1 MYIYIKYTVTVYDI
15 SRIGSYNI
23 HTWQT
28 YIVYSTYV
36 SRNSQQLVPGLEYAI
51 MSGGDVA
58 PLEEQ
63 AVTELH
69 KLFRCG
75 RLATPIGGFLTWGIH
90 QSPRVKQ
97 Y

>member
-1 MYIYIKYTVTVYDI
+1 M
-15 SRIGSYNI
+15 YNI
-23 HTWQT
+23 LLLYMIFAVYYRILQYT
-28 YIVYSTYV
+28 YMTNIILYI
-36 SRNSQQLVPGLEYAI
+36 QQLVPGLEYAI

-75 RLATPIGGFLTWGIH
+75 RQHTWGFLKKGDPQVTTG
-90 QSPRVKQ
+90 
-97 Y
+97 